1 MKKTSVG
8 KLYDDIYEKLD
19 NDHEKI
25 LKLITEEKQSPY
37 SIEETEKLGR
47 MELALQ
53 TAKDIMENIMAPGT
67 SMKIMHSKGSLT
79 IEIDKKQH
87 D

>member
-1 MKKTSVG
+1 MQKTPVE

-19 NDHEKI
+19 NDHNKI
-25 LKLITEEKQSPY
+25 LKLISDDKENFY

-47 MELALQ
+47 MDLALQ
-53 TAKDIMENIMAPGT
+53 TAKDILENIMAPGT

-79 IEIDKKQH
+79 IELDKKQH